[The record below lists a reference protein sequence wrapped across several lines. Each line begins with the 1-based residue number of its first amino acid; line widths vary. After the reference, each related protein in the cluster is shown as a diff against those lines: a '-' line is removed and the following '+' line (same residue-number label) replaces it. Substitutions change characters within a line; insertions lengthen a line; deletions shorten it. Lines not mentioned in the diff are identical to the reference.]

1 MKIAI
6 SADSAIDLTEELKQK
21 YDIKTLPFTVL
32 LGNDVKKDG
41 EFSTDE
47 LLNFAEKNKT
57 LPKTS
62 AINESE
68 FGEHFDKLLC
78 EYDAVVHFSLSS
90 GLSSACNNAIAA
102 AKDRKNVYVVDS
114 LSLSTGI
121 ALLAVY
127 GRELADSG
135 KMAEEIYKAC
145 VKRVPFVQASCEL
158 KRIDFLY
165 RGGRCSA
172 LMYLGANL
180 LKIRP
185 QIVCKEGKM
194 VAGKK
199 YRGNYA
205 HVVDKYVLNTLEEFN
220 TPDFTRAFITYTTA
234 DTDIIERVKLILKG
248 RGFKDIEVTRA
259 GATITGY
266 TGEDCLGIAY
276 FNDGDVNRRV

>member
-6 SADSAIDLTEELKQK
+6 SADSAIDLTKELKEK
-21 YDIKTLPFTVL
+21 YDIRTLPFTVL
-32 LGNDVKKDG
+32 LGTEEKKDG
-41 EFSTDE
+41 DLTTDE
-47 LLNFAEKNKT
+47 LLSFTERTKT
-57 LPKTS
+57 LPKTC

-68 FGEHFDKLLC
+68 FGEHFDNLLKDY
-78 EYDAVVHFSLSS
+78 EAVVHFSISS

-102 AKDRKNVYVVDS
+102 AKARKNVYVVDS

-127 GRELADSG
+127 ARELADKG
-135 KMAEEIYKAC
+135 FGAEEIYKKCLA
-145 VKRVPFVQASCEL
+145 RVPFVHASCEL

-172 LMYLGANL
+172 LVYLGANL

-185 QIVCKEGKM
+185 QIICKDGKM

-205 HVVDKYVLNTLEEFN
+205 HVVDKYVSDTFSEFDN
-220 TPDFTRAFITYTTA
+220 PDLTRAFITYTTA
-234 DTDIIERVKLILKG
+234 DKEILERVRLMLKG
-248 RGFKDIEVTRA
+248 RGFKDVEITRA

-266 TGEDCLGIAY
+266 TGEDCLGICY
-276 FNDGDVNRRV
+276 INDGAPKD